1 MLERSWNDWKC
12 LLALTTLLTLTGC
25 GGAGDTAQR
34 YQVSG
39 TVNFDGKPVP
49 TGEIVITPD
58 AAAGNTG
65 EGSYA
70 VIKNGKYETAPGQGI
85 SGGVYLLMLTGSEGN
100 GGAEVT
106 EPDQGKS
113 LFSGYELKHTFPKE
127 DTIFDIEVPATQKSR
142 KK

>member
-1 MLERSWNDWKC
+1 M
-12 LLALTTLLTLTGC
+12 LLTLLGC
-25 GGAGDTAQR
+25 GESGNSSQ
-34 YQVSG
+34 QFKVSG
-39 TVNFDGKPVP
+39 SVMFDGEPVP

-65 EGSYA
+65 VGSYA

-85 SGGVYLLMLTGSEGN
+85 SGGDYLLLLTGSEGN
-100 GGAEVT
+100 GAEAT

-113 LFSGYELKHTFPKE
+113 LFSGYELKHTFPNQ
-127 DTIFDIEVPATQKSR
+127 DSTLDIEVPAKQKSR